1 MTETTTAPTKN
12 NTLVAAT
19 VVVCVLLVGALAA
32 AIFFGI
38 GWAKAASGRST
49 ADERDT
55 ALSDA
60 RQAAVNLNSYDAAD
74 MEKSFADL
82 ESSITGSLMDDLA
95 KTREDMSTAAAAS
108 GAKSEGRV
116 LRAAL
121 TSLNVDDGTA
131 DAMLVVET
139 STAMPNLETPVKRQ
153 ITMRMS
159 LVRDG
164 DTWKASDAGNLG
176 EPVVIDPGTPRPAA
190 PAPAPAPTQE
200 DQATDPQSGG
210 Q

>member
-1 MTETTTAPTKN
+1 MTDTTTTAPTKN
-12 NTLVAAT
+12 ITLAAVA
-19 VVVCVLLVGALAA
+19 VGVLLVGALVAA
-32 AIFFGI
+32 VFFGI
-38 GWAKAASGRST
+38 GWARAESGRST
-49 ADERDT
+49 ADARDT

-60 RQAAVNLNSYDAAD
+60 RQAAINLNSYDAAD

-82 ESSITGSLMDDLA
+82 ESSITGSLLDDLG
-95 KTREDMSTAAAAS
+95 KTREDMTAAAAAS
-108 GAKSEGRV
+108 GAKTDGRV

-139 STAMPNLETPVKRQ
+139 STVMPNLETPVKRQ

-164 DTWKASDAGNLG
+164 DVWKASDAGNLG

-190 PAPAPAPTQE
+190 PAPAPE
-200 DQATDPQSGG
+200 GQATDPQSGG

>member
-1 MTETTTAPTKN
+1 M
-12 NTLVAAT
+12 
-19 VVVCVLLVGALAA
+19 
-32 AIFFGI
+32 
-38 GWAKAASGRST
+38 
-49 ADERDT
+49 
-55 ALSDA
+55 
-60 RQAAVNLNSYDAAD
+60 
-74 MEKSFADL
+74 
-82 ESSITGSLMDDLA
+82 
-95 KTREDMSTAAAAS
+95 
-108 GAKSEGRV
+108 
-116 LRAAL
+116 
-121 TSLNVDDGTA
+121 
-131 DAMLVVET
+131 
-139 STAMPNLETPVKRQ
+139 KRQ

>member
-1 MTETTTAPTKN
+1 MTLAA
-12 NTLVAAT
+12 VA
-19 VVVCVLLVGALAA
+19 VGVLLVGALVAA
-32 AIFFGI
+32 VFFGI
-38 GWAKAASGRST
+38 GWARAESGRST
-49 ADERDT
+49 ADARDT

-60 RQAAVNLNSYDAAD
+60 RQAAINLNSYDAAD

-82 ESSITGSLMDDLA
+82 ESSITGSLLDDLG
-95 KTREDMSTAAAAS
+95 KTREDMTAAAAAS
-108 GAKSEGRV
+108 GAKTDGRV

-139 STAMPNLETPVKRQ
+139 STVMPNLETPVKRQ

-164 DTWKASDAGNLG
+164 DVWKASDAGNLG

-190 PAPAPAPTQE
+190 PAPAPE
-200 DQATDPQSGG
+200 GQATDPQSGG